1 MAFVSFRK
9 VRGLIVFL
17 PFLKLMIADRATPD
31 WRERRLVENFVA
43 SARAATNLLNDAH
56 VAIYAIDA
64 SGLLVGNISDPSQSG
79 RCGSSP
85 GSAQSRC
92 GRL

>member
-9 VRGLIVFL
+9 ARGFIAFL

-43 SARAATNLLNDAH
+43 CVR
-56 VAIYAIDA
+56 I
-64 SGLLVGNISDPSQSG
+64 
-79 RCGSSP
+79 
-85 GSAQSRC
+85 
-92 GRL
+92 